1 MTVSSITGRALES
14 ECEDGRVKFQ
24 TDESQA
30 RPQSDVVL
38 YRAATD
44 LRMISGLDRDSE
56 KEIQLISELV
66 DRSVP
71 ARKSP
76 ERLIRVPGLI
86 ITPDRD
92 ARYHPPSKITSDVME
107 RLAQRVP
114 FAKSLPTTLVLVA
127 HPDDEAIGAGGL
139 LAGLPDAVVAHVTDG
154 APRDVRYAQSRGFQT
169 REEYARARRRE
180 VVNALAH
187 VGITPDR
194 CRDFGYVDG
203 EASMQLLELVF
214 DVADLMDEVRPDIV
228 FTHPYEGGHSDHDAT
243 AFAVHLACGILR
255 RDNVPTP
262 LVLELTSY
270 HNYSGERRVFSFL
283 PFIGADE
290 RTIQLTDAEKSL
302 KKRMYQEFAS
312 QRQVLER
319 FPIDLERFR
328 PAPRYVFTKAPHEG
342 QLDYERFCT
351 TITGAQWR
359 LNAGKALDALRT
371 RRRRFVQAPGLGYS
385 ARRKID

>member
-1 MTVSSITGRALES
+1 VK
-14 ECEDGRVKFQ
+14 DGGLKFQ
-24 TDESQA
+24 TDDLQA
-30 RPQSDVVL
+30 RPRFDDAGPHSKLADI
-38 YRAATD
+38 RT
-44 LRMISGLDRDSE
+44 ISGLDQNPAE
-56 KEIQLISELV
+56 ELELISGLV
-66 DRSVP
+66 GQQAPPRRS
-71 ARKSP
+71 S
-76 ERLIRVPGLI
+76 ETLIKVPGLI

-92 ARYHPPSKITSDVME
+92 ARYRPPSAMTSDVLE
-107 RLAQRVP
+107 RLAKRTIS
-114 FAKSLPTTLVLVA
+114 AKSLPTTLVIVA

-154 APRDVRYAQSRGFQT
+154 APRDARYAQSKGFQT

-228 FTHPYEGGHSDHDAT
+228 LTHPYEGGHSDHDAT

-270 HNYSGERRVFSFL
+270 HNYSGARRVFSFL
-283 PFIGADE
+283 PFLGSEE
-290 RTIQLTDAEKSL
+290 RTIQLTDTEKGL
-302 KKRMYQEFAS
+302 KQRMYQEFAS
-312 QRQVLER
+312 QRQVLEH
-319 FPIDLERFR
+319 FPIALERFR
-328 PAPRYVFTKAPHEG
+328 PAPRYLFTNAPHEG

-351 TITGAQWR
+351 IITGAQWR
-359 LNAGKALDALRT
+359 LNARKALDTLRT
-371 RRRRFVQAPGLGYS
+371 RHHRFVQAPELGNP
-385 ARRKID
+385 AQIKIE

>member
-1 MTVSSITGRALES
+1 
-14 ECEDGRVKFQ
+14 
-24 TDESQA
+24 
-30 RPQSDVVL
+30 
-38 YRAATD
+38 
-44 LRMISGLDRDSE
+44 MISGLDQERD
-56 KEIQLISELV
+56 IQLISELV
-66 DRSVP
+66 DQQAP
-71 ARKSP
+71 PQKSP
-76 ERLIRVPGLI
+76 EPLIKVPGLI
-86 ITPDRD
+86 VTPDRD
-92 ARYHPPSKITSDVME
+92 ARYRTPSETTSDVMD
-107 RLAQRVP
+107 RLAQRAA
-114 FAKSLPTTLVLVA
+114 FAKSLPTTLLIVA

-154 APRDVRYAQSRGFQT
+154 APRDVRYAQSRGFLT

-194 CRDFGYVDG
+194 CRDLGYVDG
-203 EASMQLLELVF
+203 EASEQLLELVF
-214 DVADLMDEVRPDIV
+214 DVADLMDEVRPDV
-228 FTHPYEGGHSDHDAT
+228 VLTHPYEGGHSDHDAT

-270 HNYSGERRVFSFL
+270 HNFSGTRRVFNFL
-283 PFIGADE
+283 PFIGTEE
-290 RTIQLTDAEKSL
+290 RTIQLTDAEKGL

-328 PAPRYVFTKAPHEG
+328 PAPRYLFTKAPHEG

-351 TITGAQWR
+351 MITGAQWR
-359 LNAGKALDALRT
+359 SNAAKALDALRT

-385 ARRKID
+385 AKRKIE

>member
-1 MTVSSITGRALES
+1 M
-14 ECEDGRVKFQ
+14 
-24 TDESQA
+24 DESQA
-30 RPQSDVVL
+30 RPEFDVSHNSP
-38 YRAATD
+38 AAD
-44 LRMISGLDRDSE
+44 LRMISGFVQDPVN
-56 KEIQLISELV
+56 EIELISELV
-66 DRSVP
+66 EQQAP
-71 ARKSP
+71 PRKSP
-76 ERLIRVPGLI
+76 EPLIKVPGLI

-92 ARYHPPSKITSDVME
+92 ARYRPPAEMTSDILE
-107 RLAQRVP
+107 RLAKRTS
-114 FAKSLPTTLVLVA
+114 FAKSLPTTLVIVA

-139 LAGLPDAVVAHVTDG
+139 MAGLPDAVVAHVTDG
-154 APRDVRYAQSRGFQT
+154 APRDARYSQSKGFQT

-194 CRDFGYVDG
+194 CRDLGYVDG

-228 FTHPYEGGHSDHDAT
+228 LTHPYEGGHSDHDAT

-270 HNYSGERRVFSFL
+270 HNNSGTRRVFNFL
-283 PFIGADE
+283 PFIGAEE
-290 RTIQLTDAEKSL
+290 RTIQLTDAEKEL

-319 FPIDLERFR
+319 FPINLERFR
-328 PAPRYVFTKAPHEG
+328 PAPRYLFTEAPHEG

-351 TITGAQWR
+351 IITGAQWR
-359 LNAGKALDALRT
+359 SNAGKALDALRT
-371 RRRRFVQAPGLGYS
+371 RRRRFVQAPGLGHT
-385 ARRKID
+385 AKRKIE